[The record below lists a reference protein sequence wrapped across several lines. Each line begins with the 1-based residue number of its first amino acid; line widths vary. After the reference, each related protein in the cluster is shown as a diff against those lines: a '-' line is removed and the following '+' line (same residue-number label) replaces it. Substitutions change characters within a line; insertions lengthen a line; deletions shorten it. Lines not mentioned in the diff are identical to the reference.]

1 MKNIKMNG
9 EWVAIKPA
17 PLKQFAATGVL
28 IPETSQRMD
37 EFHQAEV
44 LAVGP
49 GFDGAPITNLKAG
62 DTIVFQ
68 SQLGSWVNKGFPDEH
83 MVVRHSAIVEIGEEA

>member
-17 PLKQFAATGVL
+17 PMRSFGAGNIML
-28 IPETSQRMD
+28 PETHQRMD

-62 DTIVFQ
+62 DTIYFQ
-68 SQLGSWVNKGFPDEH
+68 SQLGSWVNKGLSDEH
-83 MVVRHSAIVEIGEEA
+83 MIVRHSAIVEIIEKA